1 MNSSNKFRVGWYLI
15 YTKPR
20 HEKKVHARLT
30 ELAVNSFLPIRKTLR
45 TWHDRR
51 KVIDEPLFPSYV
63 FIYLNDMQHYY
74 NGMEVE
80 GALYYVKIG
89 KEMARVSDSV
99 VNSIKIATQH
109 EKDIE
114 VSDTFFQPGHKLVIS
129 QGALSG
135 LTCEVVE
142 NNNRQKLLVRV
153 DLLQRNILLTL
164 PEDHLVLAS

>member
-30 ELAVNSFLPIRKTLR
+30 ELKVNSFLPIRKTLR
-45 TWHDRR
+45 NWHDRR
-51 KVIDEPLFPSYV
+51 KYIDEPLFPSYV
-63 FIYLNDMQHYY
+63 FIYLNDVQNYY

-80 GALYYVKIG
+80 SALYYVKIG
-89 KEMARVSDSV
+89 KEMARVSDTV
-99 VNSIKIATQH
+99 VNNIRIATQQ

-114 VSDTFFQPGHKLVIS
+114 VSDTFFQPGHKVVIS
-129 QGALSG
+129 QGALTG

-142 NNNRQKLLVRV
+142 NDNKQKLLVRV
-153 DLLQRNILLTL
+153 ELLQRNILLSL
-164 PEDHLVLAS
+164 